1 MSGFPGHAGAW
12 RMSNRAGALGRRDL
26 APLLLVNLGVGMHA
40 MIWYMASTV
49 MPSVVQDLGAADTI
63 SWATTVYLVTSI
75 LGAVAMAGAKA
86 RAGAWWAMVGAG
98 LLVTLGS
105 LVAAAAPTITWVLVG
120 RALQGLGEGML
131 VALSYALVRE
141 LFHNTQ
147 VPRVFGIQAA
157 TWGIAIFLGPL
168 AGGWLTETWSW
179 RAAFVGAAVLPLP
192 MLAMG
197 ARILQPHTGA
207 AGPRLPAPW
216 GRLVTLALGVMAIG
230 AADRP
235 GTVASGAALLVAGLG
250 LILLVLAVDR
260 RRAPHLFPTCF
271 PRLRHPV
278 SLGLWILLLM
288 PLAQAPV
295 YVYGPYILQMYR
307 GLSPTW
313 AGYFGATHALAWSVT
328 AILMA
333 RLPPGWQGRA
343 IVGGPALLTLGLSGL
358 ALTTASQPLP
368 LVLASLVVVGVG
380 FGVCNMFINQRIMA
394 SVQPGQEDETAGAI
408 PTLQGLGGATS
419 AALAG
424 LAGNAI
430 GLDGVLTVDVVQRAS
445 LALYGGGALLSL
457 LAVRMAWRFA
467 RAHPI
472 GERAYGV

>member
-1 MSGFPGHAGAW
+1 MPADT
-12 RMSNRAGALGRRDL
+12 GALGRRHL
-26 APLLLVNLGVGMHA
+26 APLVLVNLGVGMHA

-49 MPSVVQDLGAADTI
+49 MPSVVQDLGSADSI
-63 SWATTVYLVTSI
+63 SWATTIYLVTTI

-86 RAGAWWAMVGAG
+86 RWGAWWAMVGASV
-98 LLVTLGS
+98 LVTLGS
-105 LVAAAAPTITWVLVG
+105 LAAAAAPSIFLVLVG

-141 LFHNTQ
+141 LFNNAQ

-157 TWGIAIFLGPL
+157 TWGITIFLGPL

-179 RAAFVGAAVLPLP
+179 RAAFIGAAVLPIP

-197 ARILQPHTGA
+197 ARILRRH
-207 AGPRLPAPW
+207 PRGNATVLPAPW
-216 GRLVTLALGVMAIG
+216 WRLIFLTLGVIAIA

-235 GTVASGAALLVAGLG
+235 AQASLGVA
-250 LILLVLAVDR
+250 LVLAGVAMIAVVLRLDK
-260 RRAPHLFPTCF
+260 RRAPHLFPTSF
-271 PRLRHPV
+271 PQLHHPV

-307 GLSPTW
+307 GLSPTL
-313 AGYFGATHALAWSVT
+313 AGYFGATHALAWSMT

-333 RLPPGWQGRA
+333 RLHPRWQNA
-343 IVGGPALLTLGLSGL
+343 SILSGPALLTAGLAGL
-358 ALTTASQPLP
+358 ALSTATQPLG

-380 FGVCNMFINQRIMA
+380 FGVCNMFVNQRIMA

-408 PTLQGLGGATS
+408 PTLQGLGGAIS

-430 GLDGVLTVDVVQRAS
+430 GLDNTLTVDVVQRAS

-457 LAVRMAWRFA
+457 LAVAMAWRFLQA
-467 RAHPI
+467 LPPPR
-472 GERAYGV
+472 

>member
-1 MSGFPGHAGAW
+1 MPADT
-12 RMSNRAGALGRRDL
+12 GALGRRHL
-26 APLLLVNLGVGMHA
+26 APLVLVNLGVGMHA

-49 MPSVVQDLGAADTI
+49 MPSVVQDLGSADSI
-63 SWATTVYLVTSI
+63 SWATTIYLVTTI

-86 RAGAWWAMVGAG
+86 RWGAWWAMVGASV
-98 LLVTLGS
+98 LVTLGS
-105 LVAAAAPTITWVLVG
+105 LAAAAAPSIFLVLVG

-141 LFHNTQ
+141 LFNNAQ

-157 TWGIAIFLGPL
+157 TWGITIFLGPL

-179 RAAFVGAAVLPLP
+179 RAAFIGAAVLPIP

-197 ARILQPHTGA
+197 ARILRRH
-207 AGPRLPAPW
+207 PRGNATVLPAPW
-216 GRLVTLALGVMAIG
+216 WRLIFLTLGVIAIA

-235 GTVASGAALLVAGLG
+235 AQASLGVA
-250 LILLVLAVDR
+250 LVLAGVAMIAVVLRLDK
-260 RRAPHLFPTCF
+260 RRAPHLFPTSF
-271 PRLRHPV
+271 PQLHHPV

-307 GLSPTW
+307 GLSPTL
-313 AGYFGATHALAWSVT
+313 AGYFGATHALAWSIT

-333 RLPPGWQGRA
+333 RLHPRWQNA
-343 IVGGPALLTLGLSGL
+343 SILSGPALLTAGLAGL
-358 ALTTASQPLP
+358 ALSTATQPLG

-380 FGVCNMFINQRIMA
+380 FGVCNMFVNQRIMA
-394 SVQPGQEDETAGAI
+394 SVQPGQEDATAGAI
-408 PTLQGLGGATS
+408 PTLQGLGGAIS

-430 GLDGVLTVDVVQRAS
+430 GLDNTLTVDVVQRAS

-457 LAVRMAWRFA
+457 LAVAMAWRFLQA
-467 RAHPI
+467 LPPPR
-472 GERAYGV
+472 

>member
-1 MSGFPGHAGAW
+1 MPADT
-12 RMSNRAGALGRRDL
+12 GALGRRHL
-26 APLLLVNLGVGMHA
+26 APLVLVNLGVGMHA

-49 MPSVVQDLGAADTI
+49 MPSVVQDLGSADSI
-63 SWATTVYLVTSI
+63 SWATTIYLVTTI

-86 RAGAWWAMVGAG
+86 RRGAWWAMVGASV
-98 LLVTLGS
+98 LVTLGS
-105 LVAAAAPTITWVLVG
+105 LAAAAAPSIFLVLVG

-141 LFHNTQ
+141 LFNNAQ

-157 TWGIAIFLGPL
+157 TWGITIFLGPL

-179 RAAFVGAAVLPLP
+179 RAAFIGAAVLPIP

-197 ARILQPHTGA
+197 ARILRRHPRGNA
-207 AGPRLPAPW
+207 AVLPAPW
-216 GRLVTLALGVMAIG
+216 WRLIFLTLGVLAIA

-235 GTVASGAALLVAGLG
+235 AQASLGVA
-250 LILLVLAVDR
+250 LVLAGVAMIAVVLRLDK
-260 RRAPHLFPTCF
+260 RRAPHLFPTSF
-271 PRLRHPV
+271 PQLQHPV

-307 GLSPTW
+307 GLSPTL
-313 AGYFGATHALAWSVT
+313 AGYFGATHALAWSIT

-333 RLPPGWQGRA
+333 RLHPRWQNA
-343 IVGGPALLTLGLSGL
+343 SILSGPALLTAGLTGL
-358 ALTTASQPLP
+358 ALSTATQPLG

-380 FGVCNMFINQRIMA
+380 FGVCNMFVNQRIMA
-394 SVQPGQEDETAGAI
+394 SVQPGQEDATAGAI
-408 PTLQGLGGATS
+408 PTLQGLGGAIS

-430 GLDGVLTVDVVQRAS
+430 GLDNTLTVDVVQRAS

-457 LAVRMAWRFA
+457 LAVAMAWRFL
-467 RAHPI
+467 RALAPP
-472 GERAYGV
+472 R

>member
-1 MSGFPGHAGAW
+1 MP
-12 RMSNRAGALGRRDL
+12 RKAGALGRADL
-26 APLLLVNLGVGMHA
+26 GPLLLVNLGVGMHA

-49 MPSVVQDLGAADTI
+49 MPSAVQDLGAADSI
-63 SWATTVYLVTSI
+63 SWATTVYLVTTI

-86 RAGAWWAMVGAG
+86 RFGAWRAMVGAG
-98 LLVTLGS
+98 LLVSLGS
-105 LVAAAAPTITWVLVG
+105 LAAAAAPSIAWVLVG

-147 VPRVFGIQAA
+147 VPKVFGIQAA
-157 TWGIAIFLGPL
+157 TWGVAIFLGPL
-168 AGGWLTETWSW
+168 AGGWLTEVWSW
-179 RAAFVGAAVLPLP
+179 RAAFIGAAALPLP

-197 ARILQPHTGA
+197 SKILAQHNQA
-207 AGPRLPAPW
+207 AGPRLPVPW
-216 GRLVTLALGVMAIG
+216 GRLLTLALGVMAIG

-235 GTVASGAALLVAGLG
+235 DTAAKGGALLVVGIA
-250 LILLVLAVDR
+250 LITLVLAIDR

-278 SLGLWILLLM
+278 SLGLWVLLLM

-328 AILMA
+328 AILMSHLA
-333 RLPPGWQGRA
+333 PRFQGRA
-343 IVGGPALLTLGLSGL
+343 IVTGPALLTLGLTGL
-358 ALTTASQPLP
+358 ALSTASQPLP

-430 GLDGVLTVDVVQRAS
+430 GLDRELTMDVVRHAA

-457 LAVRMAWRFA
+457 LAVWMAWRFMQA
-467 RAHPI
+467 LST
-472 GERAYGV
+472 GERACTS

>member
-1 MSGFPGHAGAW
+1 
-12 RMSNRAGALGRRDL
+12 
-26 APLLLVNLGVGMHA
+26 
-40 MIWYMASTV
+40 
-49 MPSVVQDLGAADTI
+49 
-63 SWATTVYLVTSI
+63 
-75 LGAVAMAGAKA
+75 
-86 RAGAWWAMVGAG
+86 MVGAG
-98 LLVTLGS
+98 LLVALGS
-105 LVAAAAPTITWVLVG
+105 LVSAVAPAIAWVLAG

-157 TWGIAIFLGPL
+157 TWGVTIFLGPL

-197 ARILQPHTGA
+197 SRILRRHSQATGE
-207 AGPRLPAPW
+207 RRPAPW
-216 GRLVTLALGVMAIG
+216 GRLALLALGVMAVA

-235 GTVASGAALLVAGLG
+235 ARVGWGVALLLAGVT
-250 LILLVLAVDR
+250 LIILVLAIDK
-260 RRAPHLFPTCF
+260 RRAPHLFPTSF
-271 PRLRHPV
+271 PQLRHPV

-307 GLSPTW
+307 GLSPTL

-333 RLPPGWQGRA
+333 RLHPRWQGRA
-343 IVGGPALLTLGLSGL
+343 IVSGPTLLTLGLAGL
-358 ALTTASQPLP
+358 ALSTATQPLG

-380 FGVCNMFINQRIMA
+380 FGVSNMFINQRIMA

-408 PTLQGLGGATS
+408 PTLQGLGGALS

-424 LAGNAI
+424 LAGNGI
-430 GLDGVLTVDVVQRAS
+430 GLDRALTIDVVQRAS
-445 LALYGGGALLSL
+445 LALYGGGAVLSL
-457 LAVRMAWRFA
+457 LAVLMAWRFVQA
-467 RAHPI
+467 PGP
-472 GERAYGV
+472 GEKAYKL

>member
-1 MSGFPGHAGAW
+1 MP
-12 RMSNRAGALGRRDL
+12 NKAGALGRKDL
-26 APLLLVNLGVGMHA
+26 APLLLVNLGVGTHA

-63 SWATTVYLVTSI
+63 GWATTVYLVTTI

-86 RAGAWWAMVGAG
+86 RFGAWWSMVGAG

-105 LVAAAAPTITWVLVG
+105 LVAAAAPTISWVLVG

-131 VALSYALVRE
+131 TALSYALVRE
-141 LFHNTQ
+141 LFHNAQ

-157 TWGIAIFLGPL
+157 TWAVAIFLGPL
-168 AGGWLTETWSW
+168 AGGWLTEAWSW
-179 RAAFVGAAVLPLP
+179 RAAFLGAAVLPLP

-197 ARILQPHTGA
+197 SRILQPQARAT
-207 AGPRLPAPW
+207 GPRLPAPW
-216 GRLVTLALGVMAIG
+216 GRLVALALGVMAIG

-235 GTVASGAALLVAGLG
+235 ATAAAGAALLLAGLL
-250 LILLVLAVDR
+250 LIVLVLGIDR
-260 RRAPHLFPTCF
+260 RQAPHLFPTCF

-278 SLGLWILLLM
+278 SLGLWVLLLM

-333 RLPPGWQGRA
+333 RLAPRWQGRA
-343 IVGGPALLTLGLSGL
+343 IVSGPALLTLGLAGL
-358 ALTTASQPLP
+358 ALTTASRPLP

-430 GLDGVLTVDVVQRAS
+430 GLDRALTVEVVQQAS

-457 LAVRMAWRFA
+457 LAVRMAWRFVHA
-467 RAHPI
+467 IPPE
-472 GERAYGV
+472 ERAYGQ

>member
-1 MSGFPGHAGAW
+1 MTAAAQTGT
-12 RMSNRAGALGRRDL
+12 LGRRHL
-26 APLLLVNLGVGMHA
+26 APLVLVNLGVGMHA
-40 MIWYMASTV
+40 MIWYMAGTV
-49 MPSVVQDLGAADTI
+49 MPSVVQDLGSAESI
-63 SWATTVYLVTSI
+63 SWATTIYLVTSI

-86 RAGAWWAMVGAG
+86 RWGAWWAMAGASA
-98 LLVTLGS
+98 LVSLGS
-105 LVAAAAPTITWVLVG
+105 LAAAAAPTIFLVLVG

-141 LFHNTQ
+141 LFNNAQ

-157 TWGIAIFLGPL
+157 TWGVTIFLGPL

-179 RAAFVGAAVLPLP
+179 RAAFIGAALLPIP

-197 ARILQPHTGA
+197 ARILRRHPRSTA
-207 AGPRLPAPW
+207 AVLPAPW
-216 GRLVTLALGVMAIG
+216 WRLVFLTLGVLAIA

-235 GTVASGAALLVAGLG
+235 ARADLG
-250 LILLVLAVDR
+250 LALVLAGVATIAIVLRLDKR
-260 RRAPHLFPTCF
+260 HAPHLFPTSF
-271 PRLRHPV
+271 PQLQHPV

-307 GLSPTW
+307 GLSPTL

-328 AILMA
+328 AILIA
-333 RLPPGWQGRA
+333 RLHPRWQNA
-343 IVGGPALLTLGLSGL
+343 SILSGPSLLTAGLAGL
-358 ALTTASQPLP
+358 ALTTATQPLG

-380 FGVCNMFINQRIMA
+380 FGVCNMFVNQRIMA
-394 SVQPGQEDETAGAI
+394 SVQKGQEDETAGAI
-408 PTLQGLGGATS
+408 PTLQGLGGAIS

-430 GLDGVLTVDVVQRAS
+430 GLDRTLTTDIVQRAS
-445 LALYGGGALLSL
+445 LALYGGGAVLSL
-457 LAVRMAWRFA
+457 LAVAMAWRFLRALAPA
-467 RAHPI
+467 R
-472 GERAYGV
+472 

>member
-1 MSGFPGHAGAW
+1 MRPET
-12 RMSNRAGALGRRDL
+12 GALGRDHL
-26 APLLLVNLGVGMHA
+26 VPLLLVNLGVGTHA

-63 SWATTVYLVTSI
+63 SWATMVYLVTSI

-86 RAGAWWAMVGAG
+86 RWGSWWAMAGAG

-105 LVAAAAPTITWVLVG
+105 LVAAAAPSMSWVLVG

-141 LFHNTQ
+141 LFHNAQ

-157 TWGIAIFLGPL
+157 TWGITIFLGPL
-168 AGGWLTETWSW
+168 IGGWLTETWSW
-179 RAAFVGAAVLPLP
+179 RAAFVGAALLPLP

-197 ARILQPHTGA
+197 AKILPRRAHAATGTRHA
-207 AGPRLPAPW
+207 APW
-216 GRLVTLALGVMAIG
+216 GRLLLLALGVMAIA

-235 GTVASGAALLVAGLG
+235 ARAAWGV
-250 LILLVLAVDR
+250 LLVLGGIALIALVLVIDKR
-260 RRAPHLFPTCF
+260 REPHLFPTSF
-271 PRLRHPV
+271 PRFHHPV

-307 GLSPTW
+307 GLSPTL

-333 RLPPGWQGRA
+333 RLPGRRQGTA
-343 IVGGPALLTLGLSGL
+343 ILSGPVLLALGLGGL
-358 ALTTASQPLP
+358 ALSTASQPLG

-380 FGVCNMFINQRIMA
+380 FGVSNMFINQRIMA
-394 SVQPGQEDETAGAI
+394 NMQAGQEDETAGAI
-408 PTLQGLGGATS
+408 PTLQGLGGAIS

-430 GLDGVLTVDVVQRAS
+430 GLDRLLTTEVVQRAS
-445 LALYGGGALLSL
+445 VALYGGGALLSL
-457 LAVRMAWRFA
+457 VTVVVAWRFLRVLA
-467 RAHPI
+467 VPGR
-472 GERAYGV
+472 G

>member
-1 MSGFPGHAGAW
+1 MP
-12 RMSNRAGALGRRDL
+12 RNTGALGRSDL
-26 APLLLVNLGVGMHA
+26 APLVLVNLGVGMHA

-49 MPSVVQDLGAADTI
+49 MPSVVQDLGAADTL
-63 SWATTVYLVTSI
+63 SWATTIYLVTTI

-86 RAGAWWAMVGAG
+86 RRGAWSAMVGAA

-105 LVAAAAPTITWVLVG
+105 LVAAAAPAIAWVLAG

-131 VALSYALVRE
+131 VALSYALVRA
-141 LFHNTQ
+141 LFHNSQ

-157 TWGIAIFLGPL
+157 TWGVTILLGPL

-179 RAAFVGAAVLPLP
+179 RAAFLGAAVLPLP

-197 ARILQPHTGA
+197 ARILRRQARGSGTA
-207 AGPRLPAPW
+207 LPAPW
-216 GRLVTLALGVMAIG
+216 GRLGLLALGVMAIA

-235 GTVASGAALLVAGLG
+235 LLAGSGVA
-250 LILLVLAVDR
+250 LVLAGVALIVLVLAIDKR
-260 RRAPHLFPTCF
+260 QAPHLFPTCF
-271 PRLRHPV
+271 PQLRHPV
-278 SLGLWILLLM
+278 SMGLWVLLLM

-307 GLSPTW
+307 GLSPTL

-328 AILMA
+328 AILVA
-333 RLPPGWQGRA
+333 RLRLRWQGPA
-343 IVGGPALLTLGLSGL
+343 IVSGPALLAVGLAGL
-358 ALTTASQPLP
+358 ALTTATRPLG

-380 FGVCNMFINQRIMA
+380 FGVSNMFINQRIMA
-394 SVQPGQEDETAGAI
+394 SVQTGQEDETAGAI
-408 PTLQGLGGATS
+408 PTLQGLGGAAS

-430 GLDGVLTVDVVQRAS
+430 GLDHRLTVDVVQRAS
-445 LALYGGGALLSL
+445 LALYGGGACLSL
-457 LAVRMAWRFA
+457 LALGMAWQFVRALAGAA
-467 RAHPI
+467 RA
-472 GERAYGV
+472 RQ

>member
-1 MSGFPGHAGAW
+1 MQPDKAT
-12 RMSNRAGALGRRDL
+12 LGRTHL
-26 APLLLVNLGVGMHA
+26 VPLLLVNLGVGTHA

-49 MPSVVQDLGAADTI
+49 MPSVVGDLGAANTI

-86 RAGAWWAMVGAG
+86 RWGSWWAMAGAG
-98 LLVTLGS
+98 LMVTLGS
-105 LVAAAAPTITWVLVG
+105 LVAAAAPSMAWVLVG

-141 LFHNTQ
+141 LFHNAQ

-157 TWGIAIFLGPL
+157 TWGITIFLGPL
-168 AGGWLTETWSW
+168 VGGWLTETWSW
-179 RAAFVGAAVLPLP
+179 RAAFVGAALLPLP

-197 ARILQPHTGA
+197 AKILPRNAQP
-207 AGPRLPAPW
+207 AGERPSAPW
-216 GRLVTLALGVMAIG
+216 GRLGLLALGVLAIA

-235 GTVASGAALLVAGLG
+235 AQAVWGVA
-250 LILLVLAVDR
+250 LVLAGVALIILVLGIDK
-260 RRAPHLFPTCF
+260 RRAPHLFPTSF
-271 PRLRHPV
+271 PRFRHPV

-307 GLSPTW
+307 GLSPTL

-328 AILMA
+328 AILIA
-333 RLPPGWQGRA
+333 RLHRRWQGAA
-343 IVGGPALLTLGLSGL
+343 IFSGPVLLALGLAGL
-358 ALTTASQPLP
+358 ALTTATQPLG
-368 LVLASLVVVGVG
+368 LVLGSLVVVGVG
-380 FGVCNMFINQRIMA
+380 FGVSNMFINQRIMA
-394 SVQPGQEDETAGAI
+394 NMQPGQEDETAGAI
-408 PTLQGLGGATS
+408 PTLQGLGGAIS

-430 GLDGVLTVDVVQRAS
+430 GLDRLLTVDVVQRAS
-445 LALYGGGALLSL
+445 LALYGGGAVLAL
-457 LAVRMAWRFA
+457 LAVVVA
-467 RAHPI
+467 RLFL
-472 GERAYGV
+472 RALSAARP

>member
-1 MSGFPGHAGAW
+1 MPES
-12 RMSNRAGALGRRDL
+12 GALGRRHL
-26 APLLLVNLGVGMHA
+26 APLVLVNLGVGMHA

-49 MPSVVQDLGAADTI
+49 MPSAVADLGSADSI
-63 SWATTVYLVTSI
+63 SWATTLYLVTTI

-86 RAGAWWAMVGAG
+86 RWGAWWAMVGASV
-98 LLVTLGS
+98 LVTLGS
-105 LVAAAAPTITWVLVG
+105 LAAAAAPSIFLVLVG

-141 LFHNTQ
+141 LFNNAQ

-168 AGGWLTETWSW
+168 VGGWLTESWSW
-179 RAAFVGAAVLPLP
+179 RAAFLGAAILPIP

-197 ARILQPHTGA
+197 ARILRQHPRNTGA
-207 AGPRLPAPW
+207 VLAAPW
-216 GRLVTLALGVMAIG
+216 WRLAFLTFGVLAIA

-235 GTVASGAALLVAGLG
+235 AQAGLG
-250 LILLVLAVDR
+250 VALVLAGVAVIALVLRLDK
-260 RRAPHLFPTCF
+260 RRAPHLFPTSF
-271 PRLRHPV
+271 PQLHHPV

-313 AGYFGATHALAWSVT
+313 AGYFGATHALAWSIT
-328 AILMA
+328 AILIA
-333 RLPPGWQGRA
+333 RLHPRWQNTA
-343 IVGGPALLTLGLSGL
+343 ILSGPVVLTFGLAGL
-358 ALTTASQPLP
+358 ALTTATQPLA
-368 LVLASLVVVGVG
+368 LVVASLVAVGVG
-380 FGVCNMFINQRIMA
+380 FGVCNMFVNQRIMA
-394 SVQPGQEDETAGAI
+394 SVQPGQEDTTAGAI
-408 PTLQGLGGATS
+408 PTVQGLGGAIS

-430 GLDGVLTVDVVQRAS
+430 GLDRTLTVEVVQRAS
-445 LALYGGGALLSL
+445 LALYGGGAVLSL
-457 LAVRMAWRFA
+457 LAVAMAWRFLRALPPA
-467 RAHPI
+467 R
-472 GERAYGV
+472 

>member
-1 MSGFPGHAGAW
+1 MPADT
-12 RMSNRAGALGRRDL
+12 GALGRRHL
-26 APLLLVNLGVGMHA
+26 APLVLVNLGVGMHA

-49 MPSVVQDLGAADTI
+49 MPSVVQDLGSADSI
-63 SWATTVYLVTSI
+63 SWATTIYLVTTI

-86 RAGAWWAMVGAG
+86 RWGAWWAMVGASV
-98 LLVTLGS
+98 LVTLGS
-105 LVAAAAPTITWVLVG
+105 LAAAAAPSIFLVLVG

-141 LFHNTQ
+141 LFNNAQ

-157 TWGIAIFLGPL
+157 TWGITIFLGPL

-179 RAAFVGAAVLPLP
+179 RAAFIGAAVLPIP

-197 ARILQPHTGA
+197 ARILRRH
-207 AGPRLPAPW
+207 PRGNATVLPAPW
-216 GRLVTLALGVMAIG
+216 WRLIFLTLGVIAIA

-235 GTVASGAALLVAGLG
+235 AQASLGVA
-250 LILLVLAVDR
+250 LVLAGVAMIAMVLRLDK
-260 RRAPHLFPTCF
+260 RRAPHLFPTSF
-271 PRLRHPV
+271 PQLHHPV

-307 GLSPTW
+307 GLSPTL
-313 AGYFGATHALAWSVT
+313 AGYFGATHALAWSIT

-333 RLPPGWQGRA
+333 RLHPRWQNA
-343 IVGGPALLTLGLSGL
+343 SILSGPALLTAGLAGL
-358 ALTTASQPLP
+358 ALSTATQPLG

-380 FGVCNMFINQRIMA
+380 FGVCNMFVNQRIMA

-408 PTLQGLGGATS
+408 PTLQGLGGAIS

-430 GLDGVLTVDVVQRAS
+430 GLDNTLTVDVVQRAS

-457 LAVRMAWRFA
+457 LAVAMAWRFLQA
-467 RAHPI
+467 LPPPR
-472 GERAYGV
+472 

>member
-1 MSGFPGHAGAW
+1 MPADT
-12 RMSNRAGALGRRDL
+12 GALGRRHL
-26 APLLLVNLGVGMHA
+26 APLVLVNLGVGMHA

-49 MPSVVQDLGAADTI
+49 MPSVVQDLGSADSI
-63 SWATTVYLVTSI
+63 SWATTIYLVTTI

-86 RAGAWWAMVGAG
+86 RWGAWWAMVGASV
-98 LLVTLGS
+98 LVTLGS
-105 LVAAAAPTITWVLVG
+105 LAAAAAPSIFLVLVG

-141 LFHNTQ
+141 LFNNAQ

-157 TWGIAIFLGPL
+157 TWGITIFLGPL

-179 RAAFVGAAVLPLP
+179 RAAFIGAAVLPIP

-197 ARILQPHTGA
+197 ARILRRH
-207 AGPRLPAPW
+207 PRGNATVLPAPW
-216 GRLVTLALGVMAIG
+216 WRLIFLTLGVIAIA

-235 GTVASGAALLVAGLG
+235 AQASLGVA
-250 LILLVLAVDR
+250 LVLAGVAMIAVVLRLDK
-260 RRAPHLFPTCF
+260 RRAPHLFPTSF
-271 PRLRHPV
+271 PQLHHPV

-307 GLSPTW
+307 GLSPTL
-313 AGYFGATHALAWSVT
+313 AGYFGATHALAWSIT

-333 RLPPGWQGRA
+333 RLHPRWQNA
-343 IVGGPALLTLGLSGL
+343 SILSGPALLTAGLAGL
-358 ALTTASQPLP
+358 ALSTATQPLG

-380 FGVCNMFINQRIMA
+380 FGVCNMFVNQRIMA

-408 PTLQGLGGATS
+408 PTLQGLGGAIS

-430 GLDGVLTVDVVQRAS
+430 GLDNTLTVDVVQRAS

-457 LAVRMAWRFA
+457 LAVAMAWRFLQA
-467 RAHPI
+467 LPPPR
-472 GERAYGV
+472 

>member
-1 MSGFPGHAGAW
+1 MPADT
-12 RMSNRAGALGRRDL
+12 GALGRRHL
-26 APLLLVNLGVGMHA
+26 APLVLVNLGVGMHA

-49 MPSVVQDLGAADTI
+49 MPSVVQDLGSADSI
-63 SWATTVYLVTSI
+63 SWATTIYLVTTI

-86 RAGAWWAMVGAG
+86 RRGAWWAMVGASV
-98 LLVTLGS
+98 LVTLGS
-105 LVAAAAPTITWVLVG
+105 LAAAAAPSIFLVLVG

-141 LFHNTQ
+141 LFNNAQ

-157 TWGIAIFLGPL
+157 TWGITIFLGPL

-179 RAAFVGAAVLPLP
+179 RAAFIGAAVLPIP

-197 ARILQPHTGA
+197 ARILRRH
-207 AGPRLPAPW
+207 PRGNATVLPAPW
-216 GRLVTLALGVMAIG
+216 WRLIFLTLGVIAIA

-235 GTVASGAALLVAGLG
+235 AQASLGVA
-250 LILLVLAVDR
+250 LVLAGVAMIAVVLRLDK
-260 RRAPHLFPTCF
+260 RRAPHLFPTSF
-271 PRLRHPV
+271 PQLHHPV

-307 GLSPTW
+307 GLSPTL
-313 AGYFGATHALAWSVT
+313 AGYFGATHALAWSIT

-333 RLPPGWQGRA
+333 RLHPRWQNA
-343 IVGGPALLTLGLSGL
+343 SILSGPALLTAGLAGL
-358 ALTTASQPLP
+358 ALSTATQPLG

-380 FGVCNMFINQRIMA
+380 FGVCNMFVNQRIMA

-408 PTLQGLGGATS
+408 PTLQGLGGAIS

-430 GLDGVLTVDVVQRAS
+430 GLDNTLTVDVVQRAS

-457 LAVRMAWRFA
+457 LAVAMAWRFLQA
-467 RAHPI
+467 LPPPR
-472 GERAYGV
+472 